1 MDFKEFNAKFGA
13 SEEQVHKQLVELL
26 DQTVDEA
33 ALLFHPANGGL
44 MPMGTAGKLKGM
56 ALRQG
61 VPDLFAAIP
70 KAGKNGLFVEL
81 KTTEGRLR
89 GKQVWW
95 LYHLRKEGYG
105 AICCRGFKDARTR
118 ITAYLDGDYREQPL
132 PTERI
137 EKPDH
142 V

>member
-1 MDFKEFNAKFGA
+1 MDVKDFNKKFGA
-13 SEEQVHKQLVELL
+13 SEEQIHKQLVECL
-26 DQTVDEA
+26 DHALDEA

-56 ALRQG
+56 GLRQG
-61 VPDLFAAIP
+61 VPDLLLAIP
-70 KAGKNGLFVEL
+70 RAGKHGLFVEL
-81 KTTEGRLR
+81 KTQQGRLR

-95 LYHLRKEGYG
+95 LHNLRNEGYG
-105 AICCRGFKDARTR
+105 AICCRGFEDARTR
-118 ITAYLDGDYREQPL
+118 ITAYLGGNYHEHPL
-132 PTERI
+132 PTGRI